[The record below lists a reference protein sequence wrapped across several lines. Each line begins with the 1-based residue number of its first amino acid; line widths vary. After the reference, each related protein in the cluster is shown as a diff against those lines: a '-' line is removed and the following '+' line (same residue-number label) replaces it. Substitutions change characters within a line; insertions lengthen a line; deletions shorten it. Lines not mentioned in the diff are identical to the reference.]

1 MTGFPSTLYGVY
13 KRANEG
19 TAQVY
24 LAEDGVSSIGL
35 RPHTVFGP
43 GRDQGLTSQPTLAML
58 AAARGRE
65 FRIGYGGRASL
76 QYAPDVAHA
85 FVEAALADY
94 RGASVYNVPGPAI
107 AMDEVV
113 AAIERAVPESAGS
126 ITFDA
131 DTVLSFPEEADAASL
146 VALLGLEE
154 SVSFEENVADAIDR
168 FRVLNARGLLP
179 DRPAA

>member
-1 MTGFPSTLYGVY
+1 
-13 KRANEG
+13 
-19 TAQVY
+19 
-24 LAEDGVSSIGL
+24 
-35 RPHTVFGP
+35 
-43 GRDQGLTSQPTLAML
+43 
-58 AAARGRE
+58 
-65 FRIGYGGRASL
+65 
-76 QYAPDVAHA
+76 
-85 FVEAALADY
+85 
-94 RGASVYNVPGPAI
+94 
-107 AMDEVV
+107 V
-113 AAIERAVPESAGS
+113 AAIDRAVPESAGS